1 MAAPR
6 RGNATTAANHTKAVQ
21 AIKHEE
27 TRVNNPTADA
37 IDLVTDAVEATMIW
51 RGKRDFAKDPQ
62 LLWKGK
68 DEQDRQDLEVPA
80 PPIFRQELVEPRY
93 LVKQLIDETK
103 RQRESGEDNGIEDEL
118 SLFGT
123 DFYSEGIADELDK
136 VDWYKHPMN
145 WTNRMILGDSLQ
157 VMASLAERENLR
169 GKVQMVYIDPPY
181 GIKFG
186 SNWQARADNS
196 RVRDGKLEDA
206 TREVEQIK
214 AFRDT
219 WELGV
224 SSYLSYLRDR
234 IATSRDLL
242 TESGSVFLQI
252 GDENVHL
259 VRTLLDEVFGSENF
273 VSLIT
278 YKTTSGAGSF
288 AGGTNVLAAVSSYI
302 LWYARDISKVKYRQ
316 LFDLK
321 AGDTGTSEYRLIEL
335 PDGTRRNAT
344 SDEILE
350 PGNGRL
356 YRLDNLVSQTTRV
369 GQTTVFPVSADGVTV
384 TPKSGGWKTNRQGM
398 DRLLAANRVVGRR
411 NSLGYV
417 RYLDDFPCMA
427 KNNMW
432 TDTVIAG
439 RPGDKT
445 YVVQTSPKVIE
456 RCMLM
461 ATDPGDL
468 VLDPTCGSG
477 TTAHVAEQWGRRW
490 ITIDTSRVAVALA
503 RHRLMGAKYPAYLLA
518 DSPEGKAKESELRQQ
533 PLDRSPSKHDVR
545 RGFVYERVP
554 HITLKSIANNPD
566 IKEGMTR
573 EQIDKAIRKYAEF
586 ETLYDRPYE
595 SKKDLRVAGPFT
607 VESLSPHHVLSEQ
620 EVPASEKAAEMM
632 PSGASYEE
640 TILEHVKKAGVQNG
654 YRNERLE
661 FDSVE
666 PVSGRILTAIGIRKD
681 AEEGTPVRV
690 GIALG
695 PEYGT
700 VDSLFI
706 KNAAREALRF
716 GKIDLLLILGFA
728 FAANATEA
736 TTEINGERGEFS
748 VIQERHV
755 GKMTVLN
762 VRMNPDLA
770 MGDELANTGA
780 GNLFTVFGE
789 PDIEVTKTSDGRLV
803 AEIKGL
809 DIYNPTTGDVRAE
822 GPDDIMMWSIDTD
835 YDAEAF
841 TVRHVYF
848 SGENGRSTGLNPY
861 ERLGRALKGQVDEE
875 ALATLFTTKSRPF
888 PKPKS
893 GRFAV
898 KVVNYYGDEVLKA
911 IEV

>member
-6 RGNATTAANHTKAVQ
+6 RGNARTAANSNKAVQ
-21 AIKHEE
+21 AIRHED
-27 TRVNNPTADA
+27 TRVNIPTADA
-37 IDLVTDAVEATMIW
+37 IDLVTEEVEQSKTLVYP
-51 RGKRDFAKDPQ
+51 RDPSLDPQ
-62 LLWKGK
+62 LVWKGK
-68 DEQDRQDLEVPA
+68 DEQDRQNLEVPA
-80 PPIFRQELVEPRY
+80 PPIFRQERIEPRY
-93 LVKQLIDETK
+93 LVKQLMDETK
-103 RQRESGEDNGIEDEL
+103 RLRKKGGVESSEEEL

-123 DFYSEGIADELDK
+123 DFFEDGILDELDK
-136 VDWYKHPMN
+136 VDWYNHQMN

-157 VMASLAERENLR
+157 VMASLAERESLR

-196 RVRDGKLEDA
+196 RVRDGKMEDA

-219 WELGV
+219 WELGI

-234 IATSRDLL
+234 LTSTRDLL
-242 TESGSVFLQI
+242 AESGSVFVQI

-259 VRTLLDEVFGSENF
+259 VRSLLDEIFGSENF
-273 VSLIT
+273 VSLIA

-288 AGGTNVLAAVSSYI
+288 AGGTNVLASVADYVI
-302 LWYARDISKVKYRQ
+302 WYARNIDAVKYRQ
-316 LFDLK
+316 LYVLK
-321 AGDTGTSEYRLIEL
+321 QLGESGASGYNFAEKSDGSRARFTSAPPAG
-335 PDGTRRNAT
+335 
-344 SDEILE
+344 
-350 PGNGRL
+350 GRVFTA
-356 YRLDNLVSQTTRV
+356 DNLTSQTTRV
-369 GQTTVFPVSADGVTV
+369 GQTTVFPVTVDGVV
-384 TPKSGGWKTNRQGM
+384 YRPAKGGWKTNQEGM
-398 DRLLAANRVVGRR
+398 QRLKNARRLLGLGRTLR
-411 NSLGYV
+411 YV
-417 RYLDDFPCMA
+417 RYFDDFPA
-427 KNNMW
+427 FPRNNLW
-432 TDTVIAG
+432 DDTTTAG
-439 RPGDKT
+439 FGADKI
-445 YVVQTSPKVIE
+445 YVVQTNTKVIE
-456 RCMLM
+456 RCVLM

-477 TTAHVAEQWGRRW
+477 TTATVAEQWGRRW
-490 ITIDTSRVAVALA
+490 ITIDTSRVAIALA
-503 RHRLMGAKYPAYLLA
+503 RHRLMGTKYPAYLLA
-518 DSPEGKAKESELRQQ
+518 DSPEGKAKEAELSPQ
-533 PLDRSPSKHDVR
+533 PFDRSPSKHDIR

-573 EQIDKAIRKYAEF
+573 EQIDRAIKKYAEF

-595 SKKDLRVAGPFT
+595 NKKAVRVAGPFT
-607 VESLSPHHVLSEQ
+607 VESLSPHRSASFDQ
-620 EVPASEKAAEMM
+620 EVTASQKAAEMM

-661 FDSVE
+661 FETVE
-666 PVSGRILTAIGIRKD
+666 PVSGRILTAVGIRRN
-681 AEEGTPVRV
+681 AEEGTPARV

-706 KNAAREALRF
+706 KNAAREALSF
-716 GKIDLLLILGFA
+716 GEIDLLLILGFA
-728 FAANATEA
+728 FDANATEA
-736 TTEINGERGEFS
+736 TNEINREQSEFS
-748 VIQERHV
+748 VIQERRV
-755 GKMTVLN
+755 GRMTVLN

-789 PDIEVTKTSDGRLV
+789 PDIEVTECSDGRLV

-809 DIYNPTTGDVRAE
+809 DIFNPTTGDVRAE

-841 TVRHVYF
+841 IVRHVYF
-848 SGENGRSTGLNPY
+848 SGENGKSTGLNPY
-861 ERLGRALKGQVDEE
+861 ERLGKALKGQIDDE
-875 ALATLFTTKSRPF
+875 ALATLFATKSRPF
-888 PKPKS
+888 PKPES
-893 GRFAV
+893 GRIAV
-898 KVVNYYGDEVLKA
+898 KVVNYVGDEILKA